1 MKIALLANS
10 RKNDLLIN
18 FAIAYRHIL
27 SKHELVSFFFT
38 AKLLEESVKLDVSSL
53 TGDYA
58 AGLAQLAARALYN
71 EIDVVIYLRDVMAP
85 DYDEPN
91 PLQKACDINNIPFAS
106 NLAEAEMVVLG
117 IDRGDLDWRE
127 LLH

>member
-1 MKIALLANS
+1 MKIALLANT

-27 SKHELVSFFFT
+27 TKHELVSFFFT
-38 AKLLEESVKLDVSSL
+38 AKLLEDAVKLEVSSL
-53 TGDYA
+53 TGDYV
-58 AGLAQLAARALYN
+58 AGIAQLAARALYN
-71 EIDVVIYLRDVMAP
+71 EIDVVIYLRDVMAS

-106 NLAEAEMVVLG
+106 NLAEAEMIVLG

-127 LLH
+127 LLR